1 MMLEKIYDKYNFDQD
16 YEVYKYGQQVLIFNS
31 IVNIFY
37 VYSRIMFTWRIY
49 DTSLDVSISGLRVN
63 LGGYHC
69 DSPVKCFITSNSVY
83 LISILAYQYLSNYFL
98 VFLFILFVLLLVMSK
113 YFKYLN
119 KKAKLTMCI
128 EVICLLIPKINMI
141 IVLTLIENII
151 SYLMTA
157 KEKVNS

>member
-1 MMLEKIYDKYNFDQD
+1 
-16 YEVYKYGQQVLIFNS
+16 
-31 IVNIFY
+31 
-37 VYSRIMFTWRIY
+37 
-49 DTSLDVSISGLRVN
+49 
-63 LGGYHC
+63 
-69 DSPVKCFITSNSVY
+69 
-83 LISILAYQYLSNYFL
+83 
-98 VFLFILFVLLLVMSK
+98 MSK

-128 EVICLLIPKINMI
+128 EVICLLIQKINMI